1 MIEEE
6 LLNNIDKIK
15 EQLIARIKKGNFTQV
30 DVAQIVGQL
39 DFFEELQSLG
49 YGDLLEDYFKE
60 YENVILRLK
69 DEAIR
74 LGVTDV
80 SGTSLASLDSFIDV
94 KFGELLGQ
102 AEQYSKQLKSELLKH
117 IIAGTPLNEVADN
130 LGEIP
135 LTNTQLRVAVNTGI
149 SEFERI
155 GMAKI
160 YEDTNVRFKLYGP
173 KDVRT
178 RASCD
183 AVLAQQPKN
192 GWTKEEIDNGA
203 ATEVVKKHAKGFA
216 HSASELEQALKNPY
230 TFVNCGGFNCR
241 HRWKVTELDL
251 TDEISLEDKPTN
263 PELLRVENNIRD
275 KKQEFGYVV
284 GENGNIIAEYKGG
297 KKSINI
303 PFAELPK
310 FRGNVFTHN
319 HPSVN
324 GDNASFSLQ
333 DIQTFKTTGLKE
345 MRAVTNKYNFSFS
358 NPNNDNLAN
367 LEQVYRQ
374 IKRKVR
380 EDLSKLYINKEITIG
395 EYNDEFMHRI
405 WENVSKQIGGKYARI
420 EI

>member
-1 MIEEE
+1 MTEEE

-130 LGEIP
+130 LSEIP

-203 ATEVVKKHAKGFA
+203 ATEIVKKHAKGFA
-216 HSASELEQALKNPY
+216 TSPSELEQALKNPY

-241 HRWKVTELDL
+241 HRWKVV
-251 TDEISLEDKPTN
+251 EI
-263 PELLRVENNIRD
+263 
-275 KKQEFGYVV
+275 
-284 GENGNIIAEYKGG
+284 
-297 KKSINI
+297 
-303 PFAELPK
+303 
-310 FRGNVFTHN
+310 
-319 HPSVN
+319 
-324 GDNASFSLQ
+324 
-333 DIQTFKTTGLKE
+333 
-345 MRAVTNKYNFSFS
+345 
-358 NPNNDNLAN
+358 
-367 LEQVYRQ
+367 
-374 IKRKVR
+374 
-380 EDLSKLYINKEITIG
+380 DLS
-395 EYNDEFMHRI
+395 DEMSV
-405 WENVSKQIGGKYARI
+405 E
-420 EI
+420 